1 MSRFFT
7 WFPSRCPQN
16 TNCRQK
22 LTSRE
27 RPGRCPFNHVTKVNV
42 ASEGTNQKHA
52 SPEGLC
58 YSRLRCVICS
68 WSAAGGETLYHLL
81 GPTLE
86 QWTGRESRK
95 GCGAVPGWRRLR
107 RRGDN
112 AKGLPSSAGFT
123 EAGVGRECAWG
134 FLWPYF
140 KIHFRFWWP
149 VVAI

>member
-58 YSRLRCVICS
+58 YSRLRCVICK
-68 WSAAGGETLYHLL
+68 LI
-81 GPTLE
+81 
-86 QWTGRESRK
+86 
-95 GCGAVPGWRRLR
+95 CGWWRDIVP
-107 RRGDN
+107 
-112 AKGLPSSAGFT
+112 P
-123 EAGVGRECAWG
+123 AW
-134 FLWPYF
+134 P
-140 KIHFRFWWP
+140 HS
-149 VVAI
+149 